1 MSHKTHSQDDDSLS
15 GKFFEIV
22 DFTSRNGQTVSCAK
36 RRSALIAFGK
46 IEIYAMGKVRKHDQ
60 EKLISLQRMKQTKR
74 KMYDANPKN
83 EATLR
88 KLKILRHN
96 YERSQEM
103 WKSVQKVEMT
113 DSRQDINKIID
124 HLLDIGNQV
133 TQKTRKDYPS
143 QMKAPKGLLRIL
155 STWAILSDG
164 TKYLSTLKLIPK
176 EST

>member
-1 MSHKTHSQDDDSLS
+1 M
-15 GKFFEIV
+15 
-22 DFTSRNGQTVSCAK
+22 SCAK
-36 RRSALIAFGK
+36 RGSALIVFGK
-46 IEIYAMGKVRKHDQ
+46 IETYAMGKVRKHDQ

-74 KMYDANPKN
+74 KIYDANPKN
-83 EATLR
+83 EANLN

-103 WKSVQKVEMT
+103 WTSVQKVGMI
-113 DSRQDINKIID
+113 DSRQDINKIIH

-133 TQKTRKDYPS
+133 TQKTRKDCSS
-143 QMKAPKGLLRIL
+143 QMEAPKGLLRIL

-176 EST
+176 ESR